1 MGGAREI
8 LRSGVLLGTIGLV
21 RFQGSRD
28 VLPLAAKEGQPDGLV
43 GELDYDGGRRRRQL
57 ARDGILAGGVPNSVD
72 LRNGVRELGKDVD
85 HLASLGGDQ
94 DRLDNAVVDSLGEGL
109 GVVVVLG
116 GVAKSIEP
124 DRTGP

>member
-43 GELDYDGGRRRRQL
+43 GELDYDGGRWPRL

-72 LRNGVRELGKDVD
+72 LRNGVGELRKDVD

-124 DRTGP
+124 DRAGP